1 MVRANCRSC
10 IKEIERPGQPSLK
23 NNLKTEQNFS
33 CCFRY
38 RADTQT
44 YQPYNKDWIKEKIYV
59 LLRRQA
65 QQAAK

>member
-1 MVRANCRSC
+1 MIFKNQPHVDIDGCLQYKIP
-10 IKEIERPGQPSLK
+10 IKILY
-23 NNLKTEQNFS
+23 
-33 CCFRY
+33 RY

>member
-1 MVRANCRSC
+1 MITCGE
-10 IKEIERPGQPSLK
+10 KLFYF
-23 NNLKTEQNFS
+23 LY
-33 CCFRY
+33 RY

>member
-1 MVRANCRSC
+1 MWAL
-10 IKEIERPGQPSLK
+10 IDHGD
-23 NNLKTEQNFS
+23 FA
-33 CCFRY
+33 CFFLFLSY

-65 QQAAK
+65 QQAGK

>member
-1 MVRANCRSC
+1 MELWTLSQTAAGCLWCQVCSVLS
-10 IKEIERPGQPSLK
+10 EESDVWL
-23 NNLKTEQNFS
+23 
-33 CCFRY
+33 CCRY